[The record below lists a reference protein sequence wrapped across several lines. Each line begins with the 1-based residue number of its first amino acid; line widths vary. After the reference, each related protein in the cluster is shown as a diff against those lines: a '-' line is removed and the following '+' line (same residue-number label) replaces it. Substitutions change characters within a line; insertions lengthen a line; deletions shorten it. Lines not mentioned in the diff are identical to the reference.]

1 MAIIKYPHVERNG
14 KVAVIYSSNY
24 GAGWSSWNP
33 RYPKLLFDPN
43 IVQMIEDNKR
53 ELIKPYVEENYGEGV
68 YISTKTLQIE
78 WLPVGTRFRI
88 KEYDGAESIIDVDKE
103 LVFVA
108 GMSGEET
115 ND

>member
-1 MAIIKYPHVERNG
+1 MAITKYPHVERDG
-14 KVAVIYSSNY
+14 KVAVIYSPNFGS
-24 GAGWSSWNP
+24 GWYSWNTE
-33 RYPKLLFDPN
+33 YPELLFDPN
-43 IVQMIEDNKR
+43 IVRMLEEDKR
-53 ELIKPYVEENYGEGV
+53 EFIEPYVEETYGDEPYV
-68 YISTKTLQIE
+68 SVRQLKIE